1 MGQDVSPH
9 RECSIDF
16 SVMGLHHGD
25 RVLDLGCGN
34 GRHTLEA
41 CRRNSCRVVA
51 ADLDQEDLRRVRYM
65 AGVERA
71 SGRLRGDIAF
81 VVADAQSLPFA
92 DSSFDSIMCTEV
104 LEHVGDDE
112 AALQELSRVLK
123 PSGKLALSVPA
134 YVVERAMWL
143 IFPGYR
149 QKAGGHLRV
158 YRPRQIREAL
168 RRHGFRLYAT
178 RHKKAFQSI
187 YWLLARLCG
196 SRTRGPAR
204 FFKEQIVDPYE
215 RSAESLLARLEECAN
230 YLIPKDLVLYGWKM
244 GNPGERP

>member
-1 MGQDVSPH
+1 
-9 RECSIDF
+9 
-16 SVMGLHHGD
+16 MGLHHGD
-25 RVLDLGCGN
+25 HVLDLGCGN

-41 CRRNSCRVVA
+41 CRRDCCRVVA
-51 ADLDQEDLRRVRYM
+51 VDLDREELRRVRYM

-71 SGRLRGDIAF
+71 NGRLQGDVAF

-92 DSSFDSIMCTEV
+92 DSSFDKVMCTEV
-104 LEHVGDDE
+104 LEHVRDDE
-112 AALQELSRVLK
+112 AALAELSRVLK

-134 YVVERAMWL
+134 YLVERAMWL

-158 YRPRQIREAL
+158 YQPRQIRGAL
-168 RRHGFRLYAT
+168 RRHGFRLYAS
-178 RHKKAFQSI
+178 RYQKAFQSI

-204 FFKEQIVDPYE
+204 FFKEQIIDHYE
-215 RSAESLLARLEECAN
+215 RSAEPLLGLLEESAN
-230 YLIPKDLVLYGWKM
+230 YLIPKDLVLYSRKM
-244 GNPGERP
+244 ESRGESL